1 MLPLE
6 IIKKYYPNASEDELK
21 DIQEVVYLL
30 ACAVMQEFYGPPLGE
45 PRSLSGSEWMG
56 GLEDSEQEGK

>member
-6 IIKKYYPNASEDELK
+6 IIKQYYPNASEKELK

-30 ACAVMQEFYGPPLGE
+30 ACAVMQHVYGT
-45 PRSLSGSEWMG
+45 EWMG
-56 GLEDSEQEGK
+56 SFEDSEQEEK

>member
-6 IIKKYYPNASEDELK
+6 IIKKHYPNASEDELK

-45 PRSLSGSEWMG
+45 PRPSGGS
-56 GLEDSEQEGK
+56 